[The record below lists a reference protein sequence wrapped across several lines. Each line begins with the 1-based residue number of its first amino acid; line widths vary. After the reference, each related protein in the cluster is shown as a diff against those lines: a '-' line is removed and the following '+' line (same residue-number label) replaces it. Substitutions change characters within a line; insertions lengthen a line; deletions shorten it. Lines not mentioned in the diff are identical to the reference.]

1 MQRLFLKF
9 LFAIILLA
17 GFGGAVN
24 AQTSDSSEAM
34 RARVS
39 RAKALIAMR
48 NHVGAIFELEN
59 LRRET
64 DDATV
69 HQVANV
75 LLMHCYLE
83 QGDYKRAESFLLG
96 LFDGMK
102 AKNAGAAS
110 SYYAVAGQVIKS
122 ARSQS
127 ERYKS
132 LGLAVSDRGMPA
144 EVWAD
149 LDKMRA
155 LLEELAEQAKALA
168 KDRVETSSAFSLLE
182 EATAARSA
190 LARDDYDAN
199 RWKEEVADAREMLAD
214 SRSVV
219 VNVVEDDVPLPTTV
233 ASTRTVTIPTAVSLS
248 GPAERGVLEVVK
260 AEEAAAEPARPT
272 VKPIRQRVVGSGP
285 AEARNSDTP
294 VAVGSLID
302 FASEKVQAIYPSSA
316 KSLRVT
322 GIVRVEV
329 LVDEKGSVSS
339 VTKVTGPLQLQNAAK
354 DAALRWKFRPVIR
367 EGVPARASG
376 FINFNFS
383 L

>member
-1 MQRLFLKF
+1 MQRYIIHLS
-9 LFAIILLA
+9 FAIILIA
-17 GFGGAVN
+17 GLCGSVG
-24 AQTSDSSEAM
+24 AQTFDSSDAM

-64 DDATV
+64 NDPTV

-83 QGDYKRAESFLLG
+83 QGEYKRAENFLLG

-102 AKNAGAAS
+102 AKKTGASA

-122 ARSQS
+122 ARNQS
-127 ERYKS
+127 DRYKS
-132 LGLAVSDRGMPA
+132 LGLAVSDRNMPA
-144 EVWAD
+144 EAWTD
-149 LDKMRA
+149 LDKMRS
-155 LLEELAEQAKALA
+155 LLEELAEQAKSIA
-168 KDRVETSSAFSLLE
+168 KEKTETSSAFSLLE

-190 LARDDYDAN
+190 LARDEYDSN

-219 VNVVEDDVPLPTTV
+219 VNVVEDDVPVTTTV
-233 ASTRTVTIPTAVSLS
+233 ASTRTVTIPTISSQS
-248 GPAERGVLEVVK
+248 GPADKEIIEVVK
-260 AEEAAAEPARPT
+260 AEDAPIPVSPAAAP
-272 VKPIRQRVVGSGP
+272 VRQRVVGGGSP
-285 AEARNSDTP
+285 EPKKSETT

-302 FASEKVQAIYPSSA
+302 FASEKVQAIYPSAA

-322 GIVRVEV
+322 GLVRVEV
-329 LVDEKGSVSS
+329 LLDEKGNVSS
-339 VTKVTGPLQLQNAAK
+339 VTKVTGPLQLQNAAR
-354 DAALRWKFRPVIR
+354 DAALKWKFRPVLR
-367 EGVPARASG
+367 DGTPVRASG